1 MWHTPALACAVFVRW
16 HYNKKS
22 FQYGASSTF
31 LHRSSW
37 TMLINVMEAWEE
49 LRVPRWRVSG
59 GRGTGSCTHN
69 QFSEQ
74 IKGAACAG
82 VTEITVN
89 RYTRSTAIPLKPHV
103 TTCYSSY
110 TAIKPVYI
118 KATNLPEM
126 RSLGCRF
133 QSSHSSPTMFFISW
147 CCVATCICI

>member
-1 MWHTPALACAVFVRW
+1 MWSEQYISAQILMDHANKCDGSMGGTEGPQVASLGGGGEQDHVLIISSQ
-16 HYNKKS
+16 NKK
-22 FQYGASSTF
+22 
-31 LHRSSW
+31 
-37 TMLINVMEAWEE
+37 
-49 LRVPRWRVSG
+49 
-59 GRGTGSCTHN
+59 
-69 QFSEQ
+69 
-74 IKGAACAG
+74 KGAACAA

-133 QSSHSSPTMFFISW
+133 QSSHSSQQCSSFPDVVLPHVFVFNCCSKTFFSS
-147 CCVATCICI
+147 AFQSQLP